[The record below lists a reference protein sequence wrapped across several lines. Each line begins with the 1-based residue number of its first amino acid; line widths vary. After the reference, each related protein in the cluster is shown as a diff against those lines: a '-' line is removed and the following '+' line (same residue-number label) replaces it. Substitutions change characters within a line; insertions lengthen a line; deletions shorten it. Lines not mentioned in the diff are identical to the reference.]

1 MIKNGIT
8 YEHRQANF
16 VEAKNQAMKL
26 LGLLRGC
33 ISMQDSKIE
42 IDIGGIVSNIG
53 SVEMQGIESF
63 IIKYVTVR
71 DENDQPV
78 ILSRTDVFNSHFN
91 AHRSHYIPL
100 IIEGAQFHFADF
112 LPDGVASAINMP
124 DSVTLTAQ

>member
-1 MIKNGIT
+1 MNKDDVI

-16 VEAKNQAMKL
+16 IEAKNQAMKL
-26 LGLLRGC
+26 LALLKGC
-33 ISMQDSKIE
+33 ISMQDSKVE

-53 SVEMQGIESF
+53 SAEMQGVEAF

-78 ILSRTDVFNSHFN
+78 TLNRTDVFNRHFN

-100 IIEGAQFHFADF
+100 IIEGIMFHFADF
-112 LPDGVASAINMP
+112 LPDGVASAISMP
-124 DSVTLTAQ
+124 DSVTLTAR